1 VKRLVLVGGGHAHL
15 HVLERLARHPLPG
28 TAVTLVAPGPSHHYS
43 GMVPG
48 YLQGTYAEADLAIDL
63 RPLCRAAGAAFVE
76 GHADRV
82 DPRAG
87 TVTVAGTDYPFDAC
101 SLDVGAEA
109 AGLDVPGAR
118 EHALS
123 LRPMAR
129 AVVLRRRIDE
139 AIRAAGGGP
148 VRAVVAGGGPGGVE
162 VALALH
168 RRVADRGATP
178 GVHLVEAGPH
188 LLSEFAPR
196 VRRRVTAILVRR
208 GVRPAT
214 GQPVARV
221 EPAAVALA
229 SGERIAADLTVWV
242 TGAAPPAVV
251 AASPLPRDERGFF
264 LVDPTLRAADGA
276 PVWGA
281 GDCVGLAG
289 HPAMPKAGVYA
300 VRAAPV
306 LAANLRAALAGGPT
320 ARYAPQASFLALLN
334 TADGRALLRWRRLVA
349 HARWAWWLKDRID
362 RGFVERYRTA
372 APGGPRER

>member
-15 HVLERLARHPLPG
+15 HVLAQLAGRRLPG
-28 TAVTLVAPGPSHHYS
+28 VAVTLVAPGPHHHYS

-48 YLQGTYAEADLAIDL
+48 YLQGTYTEADLAIDL

-76 GHADRV
+76 GRADRV
-82 DPRAG
+82 DPAAG
-87 TVTVAGTDYPFDAC
+87 TVTVAGARYPFDAC

-118 EHALS
+118 EHALR

-129 AVVLRRRIDE
+129 AVALRQRIDD
-139 AIRAAGGGP
+139 AIAAARGGP
-148 VRAVVAGGGPGGVE
+148 VRVVVAGGGPGGVE

-168 RRVADRGATP
+168 RRAADRGGIP
-178 GVHLVEAGPH
+178 VVHLIEAGPH
-188 LLSEFAPR
+188 LLSEFAPEF
-196 VRRRVTAILVRR
+196 RRRATTTLARR
-208 GVRPAT
+208 GVRSAMGHAIT
-214 GQPVARV
+214 RV
-221 EPAAVALA
+221 EPTAVALA

-242 TGAAPPAVV
+242 TGAAPPGVV
-251 AASPLPRDERGFF
+251 AASPLPKDARGFF
-264 LVDPTLRAADGA
+264 QVDATLRAADGA

-289 HPAMPKAGVYA
+289 HPALPKAGVYA

-306 LAANLRAALAGGPT
+306 LAGNLRAALAGGPA
-320 ARYAPQASFLALLN
+320 ARYVPQSSFLALLN
-334 TADGRALLRWRRLVA
+334 TADGRALLRWRGLVS

-362 RGFVERYRTA
+362 RRFVRRYQRIGAEATCA
-372 APGGPRER
+372 